1 MKVIIGISNAYWY
14 VYLRWGTRSKMKKIF
29 NESKVLANFFGIQQI
44 FEKRN
49 KVKERFEILLIGKNF
64 TDIWNKSASGM

>member
-1 MKVIIGISNAYWY
+1 MKVIIGISNAYWH

-49 KVKERFEILLIGKNF
+49 KVKERFEIFLIGNYF

>member
-1 MKVIIGISNAYWY
+1 
-14 VYLRWGTRSKMKKIF
+14 MKKIF

-49 KVKERFEILLIGKNF
+49 KVKERFEIFLIGNYF